1 MTLRNLGLFFSFAF
15 AFTWIFHGS
24 MAIFD
29 VRYESEL
36 GPYLYRVGLLGP
48 LLAALV
54 VSYLN
59 GGVNGLRNLAD
70 RILNWRVSLKWYAL
84 SLLWVG
90 LLRFGGLGIHTLRTG
105 KMPDRFIEIP
115 EIGLLALLL
124 SQLFVLVAEEVGWRG
139 FALSDLI
146 RRFGSF
152 GAALLLGILWALW
165 HIPMFF
171 VPDLSQYGTPFI
183 LYTLTQIAWSVVM
196 TFLYIRSGSVLVAML
211 FHIGI
216 NVWFYLIPVPNAAL
230 PGMAI
235 LLTVTTA
242 ALIPML
248 PRPLFRW
255 NVRSNSS
262 QISE

>member
-1 MTLRNLGLFFSFAF
+1 MTLRSLGLFFLLAF
-15 AFTWIFHGS
+15 AYTWIFHGS
-24 MAIFD
+24 MAVFGL
-29 VRYESEL
+29 RYESGL
-36 GPYLYRVGLLGP
+36 GLSLYRIGLVGP
-48 LLAALV
+48 LVAALV
-54 VSYLN
+54 VSTLK
-59 GGVNGLRNLAD
+59 GGVNGLRKLAV
-70 RILNWRVSLKWYAL
+70 RILNWRVSFKWYLL

-90 LLRFGGLGIHTLRTG
+90 LLRLGGLGIHTLRTG
-105 KMPDRFIEIP
+105 QTPERYIDIP
-115 EIGLLALLL
+115 EIGLLALFL

-139 FALSDLI
+139 FALPDLI
-146 RRFGSF
+146 RYFGSF
-152 GAALLLGILWALW
+152 GAALLLGALWALW

-196 TFLYIRSGSVLVAML
+196 TFLFLRSGSVLVAML

-216 NVWFYLIPVPNAAL
+216 NVWFYLIPIPNAAL
-230 PGMAI
+230 PEMAI

-255 NVRSNSS
+255 NVGVDDNP
-262 QISE
+262 QN

>member
-1 MTLRNLGLFFSFAF
+1 MTLRNLGLFFLIAF
-15 AFTWIFHGS
+15 VYTWMFHGS
-24 MAIFD
+24 MAVFG
-29 VRYESEL
+29 VRYESGL
-36 GPYLYRVGLLGP
+36 GLYLYRIGLVGP
-48 LLAALV
+48 LLAALL

-59 GGVNGLRNLAD
+59 GGVNGLRNLAN
-70 RILNWRVSLKWYAL
+70 RILDWRVSLKWYAL

-90 LLRFGGLGIHTLRTG
+90 LLRFGGLGIHALRTG
-105 KMPDRFIEIP
+105 QTPGRFIDTP

-139 FALSDLI
+139 FALPDLI

-152 GAALLLGILWALW
+152 GAALLLGLLWALW

-171 VPDLSQYGTPFI
+171 VPDLSQHGTPFI

-196 TFLYIRSGSVLVAML
+196 TFLFVRSGSVLVAML

-230 PGMAI
+230 PEMAI

-255 NVRSNSS
+255 AVRVDDNP
-262 QISE
+262 QN

>member
-1 MTLRNLGLFFSFAF
+1 MSLRNLVLFFSIAF

-24 MAIFD
+24 MAVFD

-36 GPYLYRVGLLGP
+36 GPYLYRIGLLGP
-48 LLAALV
+48 LLAALLV
-54 VSYLN
+54 AYLN
-59 GGVNGLRNLAD
+59 GGANGLRTLGV
-70 RILNWRVSLKWYAL
+70 RILNWRVSLNWYLL

-90 LLRFGGLGIHTLRTG
+90 LLRFGGLGIYSLRTG
-105 KMPDRFIEIP
+105 QIPERFIDIP
-115 EIGLLALLL
+115 EIGLLTLFL
-124 SQLFVLVAEEVGWRG
+124 SQLFVLAAEEIGWRG
-139 FALSDLI
+139 FALPDLV
-146 RRFGSF
+146 RYFGSF
-152 GAALLLGILWALW
+152 GAALLLGILWACW

-171 VPDLSQYGTPFI
+171 VPDLSQYGTPFV

-196 TFLYIRSGSVLVAML
+196 TFLFLRSGSVLIAML

-230 PGMAI
+230 PEMAI

-255 NVRSNSS
+255 NVRVDDNP
-262 QISE
+262 QN